1 MKEILKR
8 CAITLLVLFIFKLG
22 TTLTVP
28 GVSNILSKLSLS
40 SGNFL
45 DVISMMGGG
54 SLSSFSVFAL
64 GVGPYITS
72 SIVIQLLSADIVPYL
87 SKLANEGGKGRAKLN
102 KITRNFALVV
112 ALIQAVAL
120 TLMFEKNYGILLNNS
135 FSGYAIVVFGLITG
149 LTIVMW
155 LADVITVHG
164 IGNGTSIIIFAGIVN
179 NLPANLRYVY
189 NYFAG
194 KTNGMLWFAFY
205 LLMFI
210 VIIAFIVFVENS
222 ERRIPIQQ
230 SNRVINRTKGDFNF
244 IPLKL
249 NSASVIPVIFA
260 STFMTVPSV
269 IIALFRVDT
278 TKIDAILSLT
288 SISGLIIYS
297 VLIVM
302 FTFIY
307 SHIQIKP
314 EQIAEN
320 FAKNGTYIPGTRP
333 GPETEKYIS
342 RVLNSITCAGALS
355 LLFIALLP
363 NVIAMITGLPSSVA
377 LGGTSLIIAVGVA
390 CEIIK
395 TFKNTKISNKYDN
408 YGGF

>member
-1 MKEILKR
+1 MKEIIKR
-8 CAITLLVLFIFKLG
+8 CSITLLVLLVFKLG
-22 TTLTVP
+22 MTLTVP
-28 GVSNILSKLSLS
+28 GVSNALTKLSLS
-40 SGNFL
+40 TGNFL

-54 SLSSFSVFAL
+54 ALSSFSVFAL
-64 GVGPYITS
+64 GIGPYITS

-87 SKLANEGGKGRAKLN
+87 SKLAEEGGKGRAKLN
-102 KITRNFALVV
+102 KITRNFSLVV
-112 ALIQAVAL
+112 AVIQSIAL
-120 TLMFEKNYGILLNNS
+120 TLMFEKNYGILLDTS
-135 FSGYAIVVFGLITG
+135 IAGYALVVICLVTG
-149 LTIVMW
+149 LTVVMW
-155 LADVITVHG
+155 MADVITVHG
-164 IGNGTSIIIFAGIVN
+164 VGNGTSIIIFAGIVS

-189 NYFAG
+189 NFFLEKEHG
-194 KTNGMLWFAFY
+194 NIWFAVY
-205 LLMFI
+205 LLMFVAI
-210 VIIAFIVFVENS
+210 VAFIVFTENS

-230 SNRVINRTKGDFNF
+230 SNRVVNRSKGDFNF
-244 IPLKL
+244 IPFKL

-269 IIALFRVDT
+269 VIALFGVDT
-278 TKIDAILSLT
+278 TKIDSVLSLT

-320 FAKNGTYIPGTRP
+320 FAKNGTYIPGIRP
-333 GPETEKYIS
+333 GNETEKYLT
-342 RVLNSITCAGALS
+342 RVLNYITCAGSAS

-363 NVIAMITGLPSSVA
+363 NIIAMLTGLPASVA

-395 TFKNTKISNKYDN
+395 IFKNTKISCKYDN